1 MAEAIMTYGV
11 PGPKGN
17 TGATGSRGPAGP
29 TGPAGSIAISSFTVS
44 VPAKTFKQF
53 NVSPSQAP
61 LIIIALE
68 RLYGTAIGYSSPAT
82 STSLRGADGIT
93 IEIRYMTGSLLTFN
107 NQSSSSI
114 YGQAYVIS

>member
-44 VPAKTFKQF
+44 VPAK
-53 NVSPSQAP
+53 NVQAVQC
-61 LIIIALE
+61 
-68 RLYGTAIGYSSPAT
+68 
-82 STSLRGADGIT
+82 
-93 IEIRYMTGSLLTFN
+93 LTFTGTTN
-107 NQSSSSI
+107 YHRS
-114 YGQAYVIS
+114 